1 MIGLNHKFLFVHI
14 PKTAGNA
21 IQNILLK
28 YSEDQL
34 VVSKL
39 KHDGVER
46 FGVESTYGTSKH
58 TKLLEYKKVL
68 PPEIYDS
75 LFKFTIVRNPWD
87 RVVSRYFFK
96 KMKREFEKGL
106 TVNEI
111 QEKPFDRKEFI
122 RVINTTPTLESF
134 LLENPGNGKID
145 FLKDT
150 DIDFFIRFERLQ
162 EDFDE
167 VCTRLGIEKEALP
180 VRNQSKHKDFRTYYD
195 QETKALVYMRHKNEI
210 DYFQYTC

>member
-1 MIGLNHKFLFVHI
+1 MIGLKHKFLFVHM

-28 YSEDQL
+28 YSEDQM

-46 FGVESTYGTSKH
+46 FGVTSEYGTKKH
-58 TKLLEYKKVL
+58 TKLFDYKKVL
-68 PPEIYDS
+68 SPEVYEG

-96 KMKREFEKGL
+96 KMKREFEKGRSAA
-106 TVNEI
+106 EI
-111 QEKPFDRKEFI
+111 EEMPFDRKEFI
-122 RVINTTPTLESF
+122 RVIGTTPTLENF
-134 LLENPGNGKID
+134 LLENPGRGKID

-150 DIDFFIRFERLQ
+150 DIDFFIRFEHLQ

-167 VCTRLGIEKEALP
+167 VCARLDLPKESLP
-180 VRNQSKHKDFRTYYD
+180 VRNQSKHKDFRSYYD
-195 QETKALVYMRHKNEI
+195 DKTRKLVLERHRNEI
-210 DYFQYTC
+210 EYFGYEC